1 MNDVNPN
8 SVQSR
13 RDNVV
18 IQLLQLCRGRRAREG
33 GSVPH
38 AYPHNLNKCT
48 TYPSQPH
55 IIRGTAP
62 VPSIVDLA
70 PTLIKNTLVPIY
82 RSAVMAFFMPPIP
95 AFHPPDGLPGDVTT
109 SSFNRWPGKI
119 HSGNSA
125 ESAAPPE
132 HSALAMVPF
141 SPCSQHVPLVSSS
154 CLPLALCCLMTSCHT
169 QG

>member
-1 MNDVNPN
+1 MNDFNPN

-82 RSAVMAFFMPPIP
+82 RSVVM
-95 AFHPPDGLPGDVTT
+95 
-109 SSFNRWPGKI
+109 R
-119 HSGNSA
+119 
-125 ESAAPPE
+125 
-132 HSALAMVPF
+132 
-141 SPCSQHVPLVSSS
+141 SS
-154 CLPLALCCLMTSCHT
+154 CLQSQPFIPQMDYQEMSQLHPLTGGLEKYTLETAPKVPRPLSTPLLPWSPSHRAVSTSPHI
-169 QG
+169 